1 MQETVFN
8 RLEQKITAQLME
20 DYRKELINLKNYLNK
35 KIEVLITENIK
46 ENETSEYAG
55 YTVRFAPLGE
65 NVYKPNWT
73 GKVKEDGTVRTV
85 FTPLGHIQSGA
96 PDKLLLFEPSAD
108 PDMDEP
114 VKEIPFR
121 ISFPETR
128 INLKESK
135 PTMDEISGL
144 WSEVYLDFPN
154 PPAVQESA
162 EEGECDLG
170 PAIAEMIRVAKL
182 KCIFDVRKIDEENAT
197 LIFGVSGGVNKET
210 GEDLEAEPAD
220 PVSGTAT
227 YKDGVFKASILYEES
242 NISISLNMKK
252 SPEGEIT
259 AEGGGLIT
267 FIEEGNKKGT
277 LDIRM
282 VGKK

>member
-1 MQETVFN
+1 
-8 RLEQKITAQLME
+8 
-20 DYRKELINLKNYLNK
+20 
-35 KIEVLITENIK
+35 
-46 ENETSEYAG
+46 
-55 YTVRFAPLGE
+55 
-65 NVYKPNWT
+65 
-73 GKVKEDGTVRTV
+73 
-85 FTPLGHIQSGA
+85 
-96 PDKLLLFEPSAD
+96 
-108 PDMDEP
+108 MDEP